1 MLSLETLT
9 ENDLHGPLNDASLRK
24 ARGYLTQIFNP
35 VRAGQV
41 LSAQV
46 RGTYLYQVEADVS
59 PGGIHA
65 QCSCPYTWG
74 GYCKHIG
81 AVLLKWLQTP
91 GAFAVQAPAI
101 TLPGFPLAV
110 IPVEP
115 PPTRRPDKP
124 PAWLADSFE
133 ERQQRDR
140 QQLAKWLDNIT
151 IQDLRGMAKQRGWKV
166 RGSRKAEVVGQVLA
180 QIDDADG
187 LRRAIAGLDREH
199 GQVLRALL
207 VLGDDQVRPDD
218 LARLAA
224 TWGELK
230 RHKQIETYSRHLG
243 DLGLVLPWLVK
254 SSYPDSRVD
263 FVPPALARRYLP
275 PLEGVVPASYDLPDD
290 SAASG
295 LQLADPSALIR
306 AAGQL
311 ILLLEQAAVPLRPP
325 MPRPRLERFHRELQG
340 WDYDPVELAQVERE
354 GLLGSRPDPA
364 LALTVPPPSLP
375 LTDPDLARLAP
386 IVGGEAQLEFLY
398 ALLLSAGIVQPGSP
412 ITVWPE
418 VKAEFLRRDELA
430 QRALLARL
438 YFGTAAWS
446 ELWPVLRADDS
457 LRLKHAWRYSYLK
470 PERLRTD
477 LARFRHRLL
486 RALACLPD
494 DRWVQVAD
502 LEPLLRAAWPR
513 FDAQVWET
521 YSRLDA
527 TGTWFLARNGL
538 PLNPDAP
545 DDWRAGQGAFVR
557 QVLAGPLHWLG
568 LADLHFDGEQ
578 LVAFRLH
585 GLADLYWDRVD
596 APGAPRHAAAQAG
609 TAAPAQAVTAGEQ
622 TIAVTPSLVS
632 AQAHSLLDRIARL
645 EVTEPDRFVYRLDAQ
660 AAYQAF
666 EDGAVLD
673 DLPAEWD
680 RLLGI
685 PVPQAIGEQLA
696 AWWAAYGRL
705 RLYENLTVVEF
716 SDDYA
721 LAEMKAATSLE
732 QFLVAEISP
741 RLVIVRPEATQQLVA
756 ELEKA
761 GYTPKQTDE
770 V

>member
-1 MLSLETLT
+1 MPSLEALT
-9 ENDLHGPLNDASLRK
+9 ENDLHGVLNDQSLRK
-24 ARGYLTQIFNP
+24 ARGYQNSIYNP
-35 VRAGQV
+35 VRAGEL

-46 RGTYLYQVEADVS
+46 RGTYLYQVEVEVL

-65 QCSCPYTWG
+65 QCTCPYSWG

-81 AVLLKWLQTP
+81 ALLIKWMEAP
-91 GAFAVQAPAI
+91 GAFAVEAPAT
-101 TLPGFPLAV
+101 TLPGFPLPV
-110 IPVEP
+110 TPVEP
-115 PPTRRPDKP
+115 PPTQRPGKP
-124 PAWLADSFE
+124 PAWLADGFE

-140 QQLAKWLDNIT
+140 QQLAQWLDNIT
-151 IQDLRGMAKQRGWKV
+151 IQDLRDLAKRRGWKV

-180 QIDDADG
+180 QIEDAGD
-187 LRRAIAGLDREH
+187 LRRTIAGLDHEH
-199 GQVLRALL
+199 SQVLRAML
-207 VLGDDQVRPDD
+207 VLGDDQVHPDD
-218 LARLAA
+218 LARLAL
-224 TWGELK
+224 TWGDLN
-230 RHKQIETYSRHLG
+230 RHKQIETYSRHLVEQ
-243 DLGLVLPWLVK
+243 GLALPWSVK
-254 SSYPDSRVD
+254 NDYPDTQID
-263 FVPPALARRYLP
+263 FVPPTLARRFP
-275 PLEGVVPASYDLPDD
+275 PLLEGVVPASYDLPDD

-295 LQLADPSALIR
+295 LQLADSSTLVR
-306 AAGQL
+306 SAGQL
-311 ILLLEQAAVPLRPP
+311 LLLLEQAPVPLRSP

-340 WDYDPVELAQVERE
+340 WDYDPLELVEAERE
-354 GLLGSRPDPA
+354 GLLTARRGAD
-364 LALTVPPPSLP
+364 LALTIPPPPLP

-398 ALLLSAGIVQPGSP
+398 ALLLTAGLVQPGSP

-430 QRALLARL
+430 QRALLARH

-446 ELWPVLRADDS
+446 ELWPLLRADGS

-470 PERLRTD
+470 PERLRVD
-477 LARFRHRLL
+477 LVRFRHRLL

-494 DRWVQVAD
+494 DRWVQIAD
-502 LEPLLRAAWPR
+502 LESMLRVAWPR

-521 YSRLDA
+521 YRHPDA
-527 TGTWFLARNGL
+527 TGNWFLARNGL
-538 PLNPDAP
+538 PLSPADP
-545 DDWRAGQGAFVR
+545 DDWRAGQGAFL
-557 QVLAGPLHWLG
+557 QQAIAGPLHWLG
-568 LADLHFDGEQ
+568 LADLHFDGPQ

-585 GLADLYWDRVD
+585 GLADFYWDRVD
-596 APGAPRHAAAQAG
+596 VPGAPRHAAGPVQAG
-609 TAAPAQAVTAGEQ
+609 AVADAVVAGEQ

-645 EVTEPDRFVYRLDAQ
+645 EATGLDRFVYRLDAQ

-666 EDGAVLD
+666 EDGAVLG
-673 DLPAEWD
+673 DLLAEWE
-680 RLLGI
+680 RLLVI
-685 PVPQAIGEQLA
+685 PVPQAISEQLA

-716 SDDYA
+716 GDDYA

-732 QFLVAEISP
+732 QLLVAEVSP
-741 RLVIVRPEATQQLVA
+741 RLVIVRPEDAGRLVA

>member
-1 MLSLETLT
+1 MPSLETLT
-9 ENDLHGPLNDASLRK
+9 ESDLRGPLNDQSLRR
-24 ARGYLTQIFNP
+24 ARGYLNQIFNP
-35 VRAGQV
+35 VRNGQV

-46 RGTYLYQVEADVS
+46 RGTYMYQVEVEVS

-74 GYCKHIG
+74 GYCKHVG

-91 GAFAVQAPAI
+91 GAFAVEAPA
-101 TLPGFPLAV
+101 TALTGFPLPV
-110 IPVEP
+110 TPVEP
-115 PPTRRPDKP
+115 PPTQRPSKP
-124 PAWLADSFE
+124 PDWLADGFE

-140 QQLAKWLDNIT
+140 LQLAKWLDNIT
-151 IQDLRGMAKQRGWKV
+151 INDLRGMAKQRGWTV
-166 RGSRKAEVVGQVLA
+166 RGARKAEVVSQVLA
-180 QIDDADG
+180 QIDDPDD

-199 GQVLRALL
+199 GQVLCALL

-218 LARLAA
+218 LARLAT

-230 RHKQIETYSRHLG
+230 RHKQIETYSRHLWAQ
-243 DLGLVLPWLVK
+243 GLALPWLVK
-254 SSYPDSRVD
+254 SSYPDFQVD
-263 FVPPALARRYLP
+263 FVPSTLARRFP
-275 PLEGVVPASYDLPDD
+275 PLLEGVVPASYDLPDD

-295 LQLADPSALIR
+295 LQLAEASALVR
-306 AAGQL
+306 AASQL
-311 ILLLEQAAVPLRPP
+311 ILLLEQSPVPLRPP

-340 WDYDPVELAQVERE
+340 WDYDPVELAQAEHE
-354 GLLGSRPDPA
+354 GLLASRSGPN
-364 LALTVPPPSLP
+364 LALTVPPPALP

-386 IVGGEAQLEFLY
+386 IVGGEDRLEFLY
-398 ALLLSAGIVQPGSP
+398 ALLLTAGLVQPGSP

-418 VKAEFLRRDELA
+418 VKVEFLRRDELA

-438 YFGTAAWS
+438 YFDLSTWS

-457 LRLKHAWRYSYLK
+457 LLLKRTWRYSYLK
-470 PERLRTD
+470 PERLHTD
-477 LARFRHRLL
+477 LARFRRRLL

-494 DRWVQVAD
+494 DHWVQVAD
-502 LEPLLRAAWPR
+502 LESVLRIAWPR

-521 YSRLDA
+521 YHSPDA
-527 TGTWFLARNGL
+527 TGAWFLARNGQ
-538 PLNPDAP
+538 PLNLDDP
-545 DDWRAGQGAFVR
+545 DDWRAAQGAFLR
-557 QVLAGPLHWLG
+557 QAIAGPLHWLG
-568 LADLHFDGEQ
+568 LADLHFDGQE

-596 APGAPRHAAAQAG
+596 APGAPRHAAVPAPDHG
-609 TAAPAQAVTAGEQ
+609 AAHAASAEGK
-622 TIAVTPSLVS
+622 TIVVTPSLIS
-632 AQAHSLLDRIARL
+632 AQAHSLLDKIARL
-645 EVTEPDRFVYRLDAQ
+645 EVTAPDRFVYRLDAQ

-666 EDGAVLD
+666 EAGAVLD
-673 DLPAEWD
+673 DLLAEWG
-680 RLLGI
+680 RLLAI
-685 PVPQAIGEQLA
+685 PVPQAIGKQLA
-696 AWWAAYGRL
+696 AWWAAYGRV

-721 LAEMKAATSLE
+721 LAEMKAVTSLE
-732 QFLVAEISP
+732 LFLVAEISP

-761 GYTPKQTDE
+761 GYTPKQTDK

>member
-1 MLSLETLT
+1 
-9 ENDLHGPLNDASLRK
+9 
-24 ARGYLTQIFNP
+24 

-46 RGTYLYQVEADVS
+46 RGTYLYQVEVEVS

-65 QCSCPYTWG
+65 QCTCPYSWG

-81 AVLLKWLQTP
+81 ALLIKWMEAP
-91 GAFAVQAPAI
+91 GAFAVEAPAT
-101 TLPGFPLAV
+101 TLPGFPLPV
-110 IPVEP
+110 TPVEP
-115 PPTRRPDKP
+115 PPTQRPSKP

-140 QQLAKWLDNIT
+140 QQLAKWLDNIP
-151 IQDLRGMAKQRGWKV
+151 IQDLRGMAKQRGWTV
-166 RGSRKAEVVGQVLA
+166 RGSRKAEVVSQVLA
-180 QIDDADG
+180 QIDDADD
-187 LRRAIAGLDREH
+187 LRRTIAGLDREH
-199 GQVLRALL
+199 GQVLRAML
-207 VLGDDQVRPDD
+207 VLGDDQVDSDD
-218 LARLAA
+218 LARLALA
-224 TWGELK
+224 WGELK

-243 DLGLVLPWLVK
+243 DWGLALPWTVK
-254 SSYPDSRVD
+254 SSYPDTQID
-263 FVPPALARRYLP
+263 FVPPALARRFP
-275 PLEGVVPASYDLPDD
+275 PLLEGVVPASYDLPDD

-295 LQLADPSALIR
+295 LQLADPSILVR
-306 AAGQL
+306 AASQF
-311 ILLLEQAAVPLRPP
+311 ILMLEQSPPPLRPP

-340 WDYDPVELAQVERE
+340 WDYDPLELAQAERE
-354 GLLGSRPDPA
+354 GRLTARQGAD
-364 LALTVPPPSLP
+364 LALTIPPPALP

-386 IVGGEAQLEFLY
+386 IVGGEGQLEFLY
-398 ALLLSAGIVQPGSP
+398 ALLLNAGLVQPGSP

-430 QRALLARL
+430 QRALLARH
-438 YFGTAAWS
+438 YFDTAAWS
-446 ELWPVLRADDS
+446 ELWPLLRADDS
-457 LRLKHAWRYSYLK
+457 LRLEHAWRYSYLK
-470 PERLRTD
+470 PERLRAD
-477 LARFRHRLL
+477 LVRFRHRLL
-486 RALACLPD
+486 QALACLPD
-494 DRWVQVAD
+494 DRWVQLAD
-502 LEPLLRAAWPR
+502 LEPMLRVAWPR

-521 YSRLDA
+521 YCSPNA
-527 TGTWFLARNGL
+527 TGNWFLARNGL
-538 PLNPDAP
+538 PLSPADP
-545 DDWRAGQGAFVR
+545 DDWRAGQGAFLR
-557 QVLAGPLHWLG
+557 QAIAGPLHWLG
-568 LADLHFDGEQ
+568 LADLHFDGQQ

-596 APGAPRHAAAQAG
+596 APAAPRHVASLAES
-609 TAAPAQAVTAGEQ
+609 AAPAQAVTAGEQ

-645 EVTEPDRFVYRLDAQ
+645 ETTGPDRFVYRLDAQ

-666 EDGAVLD
+666 EAGAVLD
-673 DLPAEWD
+673 DLLADWE
-680 RLLGI
+680 RLLAI
-685 PVPQAIGEQLA
+685 PVPPAIGEQLA
-696 AWWAAYGRL
+696 TWWAAYGRL

-716 SDDYA
+716 GDDYA

-741 RLVIVRPEATQQLVA
+741 RLVIVRPEDAGRLVA